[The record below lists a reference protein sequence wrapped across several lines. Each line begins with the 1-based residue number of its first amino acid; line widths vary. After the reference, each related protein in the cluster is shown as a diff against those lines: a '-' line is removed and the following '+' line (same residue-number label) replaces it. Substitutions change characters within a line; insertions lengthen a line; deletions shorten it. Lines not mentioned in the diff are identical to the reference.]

1 MRVIGLTG
9 GIGSGKSTV
18 ARAFEELKVPVY
30 NSDDVAKML
39 MNESKRLRANIIQ
52 LFGPKSYGPEGLN
65 TKYLAE
71 RVFQEKDSLKALNAL
86 VHPEVEK
93 HFRQWAMKQK
103 AAYVIQENPLLF
115 ENNRQEEYDAVIT
128 VTAPVEERI
137 KRVMKR
143 DKVSRKQ
150 VEARMNNQM
159 DQDYKVQH
167 ATYVIENSG
176 DLKSCKQAVKA
187 IHHHILSTIP

>member
-1 MRVIGLTG
+1 
-9 GIGSGKSTV
+9 
-18 ARAFEELKVPVY
+18 
-30 NSDDVAKML
+30 ML
-39 MNESKRLRANIIQ
+39 MSESKRLRANIIQ
-52 LFGPKSYGPEGLN
+52 LFGQKSYGPSGLN

-71 RVFQEKDSLKALNAL
+71 RVFHEKDSLKALNAL

-115 ENNRQEEYDAVIT
+115 ENKRQEEYDAVIT

-143 DKVSRKQ
+143 DKVSRKE

-176 DLKSCKQAVKA
+176 DLNSCKQAVKA
-187 IHHHILSTIP
+187 IHQHILSTIP